1 MAQPTAGMQY
11 SAFQK
16 KSNSM
21 QNHYGMKQETHFQQQ
36 QHNGTELPINHNGM
50 QPVIFQQ
57 NHYHFNSSDG
67 QPLILLVS

>member
-1 MAQPTAGMQY
+1 MGAQVADSAEASPSQMQLKQSYGMAQPTAGMQY

-36 QHNGTELPINHNGM
+36 QHNGTELPINQNGM
-50 QPVIFQQ
+50 
-57 NHYHFNSSDG
+57 
-67 QPLILLVS
+67 